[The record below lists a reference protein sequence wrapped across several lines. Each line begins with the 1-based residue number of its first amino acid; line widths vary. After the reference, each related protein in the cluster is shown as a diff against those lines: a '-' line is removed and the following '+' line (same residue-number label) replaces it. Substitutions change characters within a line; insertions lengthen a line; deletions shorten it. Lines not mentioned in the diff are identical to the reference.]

1 MLSKLQVGVE
11 HERTLVFLFN
21 SGKLAPLAGWAYIN
35 VPAHDVYMH
44 TYTFPELQDLIQMS
58 CYFLSFLR
66 PSSNS

>member
-44 TYTFPELQDLIQMS
+44 TYTFPELQDLIQM
-58 CYFLSFLR
+58 
-66 PSSNS
+66 